1 MLCRILKF
9 YCVYG
14 YDTTVNSITE
24 VKMKKIVLK
33 SISTESFAKFGF
45 WSGIIFGALG
55 VVFKIIFPQSEIKT
69 GIPFFSYSA
78 SGNFGSLL
86 LFFVISVIFITFD
99 FVLVAF
105 FVNIILKLIKGVNFY
120 IDDK

>member
-1 MLCRILKF
+1 
-9 YCVYG
+9 
-14 YDTTVNSITE
+14 
-24 VKMKKIVLK
+24 MKKIVLK

-45 WSGIIFGALG
+45 WSGVIFGALG

-78 SGNFGSLL
+78 SGNFGSLI

-105 FVNIILKLIKGVNFY
+105 FVNIILKLIKGVDFY
-120 IDDK
+120 IEDK